1 MNFFPPFPYG
11 FIVDAFW
18 TFMSFPLSFDALL
31 LKWKILKYIATLYCI
46 ENVSYAEEE
55 GEWLMYCFRWQKCWC
70 WREKCRKEGRGEV
83 RRHRGTGAEVG
94 DICLCLG
101 GTKLPTWGSRKKPG
115 IVSYRSSPDLIL
127 CHYHMQ
133 RHVLIISISGFAET
147 YFLRD
152 IVIKIVFLTAFL
164 TIYSQLYS
172 RSQNISLFPEVCL
185 NLIINKLCLGS
196 GFTQSLAEVSILLER

>member
-1 MNFFPPFPYG
+1 MKFFPPFPYG

-18 TFMSFPLSFDALL
+18 TFMGFPLSFDALL

-101 GTKLPTWGSRKKPG
+101 GTKLPTRGSRKKTG
-115 IVSYRSSPDLIL
+115 IVSYRSSPDLIFVSL
-127 CHYHMQ
+127 PHATTCFDYIYIRICWNLLFKGHCNKNCIFDGFPYHLFSTLQ
-133 RHVLIISISGFAET
+133 PESKHQFVSRGLP
-147 YFLRD
+147 
-152 IVIKIVFLTAFL
+152 
-164 TIYSQLYS
+164 QL
-172 RSQNISLFPEVCL
+172 NH
-185 NLIINKLCLGS
+185 
-196 GFTQSLAEVSILLER
+196 